1 MSSGD
6 EAMTEVVISQRLYT
20 EDELMALG
28 SDARIEVID
37 GEIVQMSPVGGR
49 HHFIGG
55 NIYDTL
61 QDFVKPNALGY
72 VFMDGLL
79 FLLRKEGSGIKGA
92 QVPDVA
98 FVRETEFPADWN
110 IDKPFPGA
118 PTLAVEVMSPDDK
131 TEEVLTHVRRYLE
144 AGTEQVWVVYPKEQ
158 ELHQYV
164 RRLPEQV
171 RVYRDEDMLD
181 GGDLLPGFELKMQDV
196 FTLPK
201 LG

>member
-1 MSSGD
+1 
-6 EAMTEVVISQRLYT
+6 MTDVAVNQRLYT

-37 GEIVQMSPVGGR
+37 GEIVEMSPVGGR

-55 NIYDTL
+55 NLHRRLDRHVV
-61 QDFVKPNALGY
+61 DGDLGY

-79 FLLRKEGSGIKGA
+79 FLLNKEGRGIKGA

-98 FVRETEFPADWN
+98 YVRKSAMPGNWN

-164 RRLPEQV
+164 RGLPEQV
-171 RVYRDEDMLD
+171 RVYLIGDTLD
-181 GGDLLPGFELKMQDV
+181 GGDMLPGFTLKMGDV
-196 FTLPK
+196 FALPQM
-201 LG
+201 GDQ

>member
-1 MSSGD
+1 
-6 EAMTEVVISQRLYT
+6 MTDVMVSQRLYT

-55 NIYDTL
+55 NIYRVLDRHVMER
-61 QDFVKPNALGY
+61 DLGH

-79 FLLRKEGSGIKGA
+79 FLLRKEGRGIKGA

-98 FVRETEFPADWN
+98 FVRKTDIPANWN

-164 RRLPEQV
+164 RGLPDQV
-171 RVYRDEDMLD
+171 RVYQGDDTLD
-181 GGDLLPGFELKMQDV
+181 GGDLLPGFVLKMQDV

>member
-1 MSSGD
+1 
-6 EAMTEVVISQRLYT
+6 MTDVVVSQRLYT

-37 GEIVQMSPVGGR
+37 GEIVEKSPAGGR

-55 NIYDTL
+55 NIHDAL
-61 QDFVKPNALGY
+61 KDFVKPKALGY

-79 FLLRKEGSGIKGA
+79 FLLRKEGRGIKGA

-98 FVRETEFPADWN
+98 YVRKADLPSNWN
-110 IDKPFPGA
+110 IDKPFPGV

-131 TEEVLTHVRRYLE
+131 TEEVLTQVRRYLE

-164 RRLPEQV
+164 RGLSDQV
-171 RVYRDEDMLD
+171 RVYQIDDALD
-181 GGDLLPGFELKMQDV
+181 GGDMLPGFTLKMQDV
-196 FTLPK
+196 FDLPQM
-201 LG
+201 GDQ